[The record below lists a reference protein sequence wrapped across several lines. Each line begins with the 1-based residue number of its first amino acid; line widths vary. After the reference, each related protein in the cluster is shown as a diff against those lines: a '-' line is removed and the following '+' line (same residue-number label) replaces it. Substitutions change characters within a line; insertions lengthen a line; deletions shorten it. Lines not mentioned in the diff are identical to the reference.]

1 MGTDRAVQRW
11 QFSPPRARNSQHEGM
26 SGEAGKRK
34 GKGKGKGK
42 KDVGVT
48 NGHGTD
54 TNGLSVPGRRE
65 KADEGGA
72 GLCTKLVF
80 GVLLASFALTAT
92 LYLTDYQQGQL
103 AKLTASLPPEVQ
115 QLATK
120 ADQALADLTKNL
132 QRIAANGVDKAE
144 ELAEKV
150 PVGDKTLADY
160 VFSSKRKENEAK
172 AAAVKAA
179 KEKAE
184 KEAARLEA
192 ERKVAEEARLAAEKK
207 AKEEAEKLAAEQLA
221 KKIAEEKAEAERV
234 ANEKLKEEAKAKR
247 EAAEAAAIKKAEEE
261 LQEQLRKEAVA
272 AELEA
277 AHQKK
282 QAEVQGKFEEA
293 KKKLEESG
301 AEFVS
306 NEEFAKI
313 KSEKYKVE
321 TGA

>member
-1 MGTDRAVQRW
+1 MG
-11 QFSPPRARNSQHEGM
+11 SPPRARNSQHEGM

-103 AKLTASLPPEVQ
+103 A
-115 QLATK
+115 TK

-144 ELAEKV
+144 ELAE
-150 PVGDKTLADY
+150 
-160 VFSSKRKENEAK
+160 
-172 AAAVKAA
+172 
-179 KEKAE
+179 
-184 KEAARLEA
+184 
-192 ERKVAEEARLAAEKK
+192 
-207 AKEEAEKLAAEQLA
+207 
-221 KKIAEEKAEAERV
+221 
-234 ANEKLKEEAKAKR
+234 
-247 EAAEAAAIKKAEEE
+247 
-261 LQEQLRKEAVA
+261 
-272 AELEA
+272 
-277 AHQKK
+277 
-282 QAEVQGKFEEA
+282 
-293 KKKLEESG
+293 
-301 AEFVS
+301 
-306 NEEFAKI
+306 
-313 KSEKYKVE
+313 
-321 TGA
+321 

>member
-1 MGTDRAVQRW
+1 MG
-11 QFSPPRARNSQHEGM
+11 SPPRARNSQHEGM
-26 SGEAGKRK
+26 SGEAGKR
-34 GKGKGKGK
+34 KGKGK

-172 AAAVKAA
+172 
-179 KEKAE
+179 
-184 KEAARLEA
+184 
-192 ERKVAEEARLAAEKK
+192 
-207 AKEEAEKLAAEQLA
+207 
-221 KKIAEEKAEAERV
+221 
-234 ANEKLKEEAKAKR
+234 
-247 EAAEAAAIKKAEEE
+247 
-261 LQEQLRKEAVA
+261 
-272 AELEA
+272 
-277 AHQKK
+277 
-282 QAEVQGKFEEA
+282 
-293 KKKLEESG
+293 
-301 AEFVS
+301 
-306 NEEFAKI
+306 
-313 KSEKYKVE
+313 
-321 TGA
+321 